1 VSSGRKTAVVA
12 GVFFI
17 VAAVAAVIGLALYGP
32 VLHDTDYVLRTSGG
46 DGRVL
51 AGAICEILLVIS
63 VIGTAVTLYPVVR
76 REHEGLAIG
85 YVAGRTVEALVI
97 VTGIISLLS
106 VVTLRQD
113 LAGSTGADAGALVT
127 VSRALVAVHDWTFLI
142 GPGMAIGVNTLLL
155 ATLMYRSRLVPR
167 AIAVIGLA
175 GGPLVFL
182 AAFGV
187 LLGAWTQVSMAGSLP
202 AVPVAV
208 WEMSLAVWMIAK
220 GFRRSPAEIGPRP
233 AAGLSPSPDPD
244 PALCGA

>member
-1 VSSGRKTAVVA
+1 MSSGRKTAVVA

-32 VLHDTDYVLRTSGG
+32 VLHDTHYVLRTSGG

-51 AGAICEILLVIS
+51 AGAICEI

-97 VTGIISLLS
+97 ITGIISLLS

-113 LAGSTGADAGALVT
+113 LAGTPGADPGALVT
-127 VSRALVAVHDWTFLI
+127 VSHALVAVHDWTFLA

-155 ATLMYRSRLVPR
+155 ATLMYRSRLIPR
-167 AIAVIGLA
+167 AIAIIGLA

-182 AAFGV
+182 SAFGV
-187 LLGAWTQVSMAGSLP
+187 LLGAWPQLSLAGSLP
-202 AVPVAV
+202 ALPVAV

-220 GFRRSPAEIGPRP
+220 GFRRSPATVGVRP
-233 AAGLSPSPDPD
+233 AADPD

>member
-1 VSSGRKTAVVA
+1 MSSGRKTAVVA

-32 VLHDTDYVLRTSGG
+32 VLHDTHYVVRTSGG

-97 VTGIISLLS
+97 ITGIISLLS

-113 LAGSTGADAGALVT
+113 LAGARGADPGALVT
-127 VSRALVAVHDWTFLI
+127 VSQALVAVHDWTFLI

-167 AIAVIGLA
+167 AIAIIGLA

-187 LLGAWTQVSMAGSLP
+187 LLGAWTQLSLAGSLP

-208 WEMSLAVWMIAK
+208 WEMSLAVWMIVK
-220 GFRRSPAEIGPRP
+220 GFRRSPAAVGARP
-233 AAGLSPSPDPD
+233 AAGPGPAPDPD

>member
-1 VSSGRKTAVVA
+1 
-12 GVFFI
+12 
-17 VAAVAAVIGLALYGP
+17 
-32 VLHDTDYVLRTSGG
+32 VLRTPGV

-51 AGAICEILLVIS
+51 AGAICEIVLAIS

-85 YVAGRTVEALVI
+85 YVAGRTVEAVVI
-97 VTGIISLLS
+97 ITGIISLLA

-113 LAGSTGADAGALVT
+113 LAGTPGAGTGALVT
-127 VSRALVAVHDWTFLI
+127 LSRALVAVHDWTFLI
-142 GPGMAIGVNTLLL
+142 GPGLAIGVNTLLL

-175 GGPLVFL
+175 GGPLIFL
-182 AAFGV
+182 SAFGV
-187 LLGAWTQVSMAGSLP
+187 LLGAYSQLSLAGSLP

-220 GFRRSPAEIGPRP
+220 GFRSPVSAPRAVSPRP
-233 AAGLSPSPDPD
+233 AAPSPR
-244 PALCGA
+244 

>member
-1 VSSGRKTAVVA
+1 MSSGRKTAVVA

-32 VLHDTDYVLRTSGG
+32 VLHDTHYVLRTSGG

-51 AGAICEILLVIS
+51 AGAICEIVLAIS

-85 YVAGRTVEALVI
+85 YLAGRTVEAMVI
-97 VTGIISLLS
+97 ITGIISLLS

-113 LAGSTGADAGALVT
+113 LAGTPGADPGALVT
-127 VSRALVAVHDWTFLI
+127 VSRALVAVHDWTFLA

-167 AIAVIGLA
+167 AIAIIGLA

-182 AAFGV
+182 SAFGV
-187 LLGAWTQVSMAGSLP
+187 LLGAWPQLSLAGSLP
-202 AVPVAV
+202 ALPVAV

-220 GFRRSPAEIGPRP
+220 GFRRSPAAVGVRP
-233 AAGLSPSPDPD
+233 AADPD

>member
-1 VSSGRKTAVVA
+1 
-12 GVFFI
+12 VFFI

-32 VLHDTDYVLRTSGG
+32 VLHDTHYVLRTSGG

-97 VTGIISLLS
+97 ITGIISLLS

-167 AIAVIGLA
+167 AIAIIGLA

-187 LLGAWTQVSMAGSLP
+187 LLGAWTQLSLAGSLP

-220 GFRRSPAEIGPRP
+220 GFRSPVSAPLAVSPRP
-233 AAGLSPSPDPD
+233 AAPSPR
-244 PALCGA
+244 

>member
-1 VSSGRKTAVVA
+1 MSSGRKTAVVA

-187 LLGAWTQVSMAGSLP
+187 LLGAWTQVSLAGSLP

-220 GFRRSPAEIGPRP
+220 GFRRSSAAIGARP
-233 AAGLSPSPDPD
+233 APGQNPAPGQD